1 MYFKDKR
8 LSPLQRDYN
17 YFINEFE
24 GKMLSKAEE
33 QCTEYLIK
41 YNKITEQ
48 QKSIL

>member
-24 GKMLSKAEE
+24 GKIASLFLIDLKGALEE
-33 QCTEYLIK
+33 E
-41 YNKITEQ
+41 N
-48 QKSIL
+48 